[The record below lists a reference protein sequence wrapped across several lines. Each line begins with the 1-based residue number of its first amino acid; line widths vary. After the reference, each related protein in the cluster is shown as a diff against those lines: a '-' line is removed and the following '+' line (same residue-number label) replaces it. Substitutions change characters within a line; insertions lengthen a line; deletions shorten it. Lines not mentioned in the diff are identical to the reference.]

1 MPGLEPGIQISMQ
14 DKLFMAASC
23 AEKPIHRTAVE
34 KRI

>member
-14 DKLFMAASC
+14 GKLFTAASR
-23 AEKPIHRTAVE
+23 AEKSIHRTAAE